1 MADDRPCPG
10 EMKYYDF
17 VIGMIVFSF
26 SILTFAFQHIKI
38 WKRKSHVGISF
49 VWIIFSVLGSVSNFT
64 NYLITQYHESFEC
77 CPPGDFYQCL
87 ANLLPLLNVVV
98 LLVANLIL
106 LFQYNFYFDIL
117 WLRKHGYEEQKHLAR
132 TRGWTFFTLTYCL
145 GCGIATGL
153 MAEFYTIYGEALS
166 YLGFVLVTVAAV
178 CMVLQWIPQIYETYK
193 LKRLGS
199 LSLLL
204 VFLSGSMAW
213 MPVYF
218 MALTADW
225 YVWLPQLLAFVMAF
239 ILLVECTYYYYWSGA
254 MSQDLLAWGFTCLPT
269 PVVVDESNRES
280 ERLINPADDRN
291 NPRIERDIS
300 EEP

>member
-1 MADDRPCPG
+1 MADEKECPG
-10 EMKYYDF
+10 EMAYYDF

-38 WKRKSHVGISF
+38 WKRKSHVGLSF
-49 VWIIFSVLGSVSNFT
+49 VWILFSVLGSVSNFT

-77 CPPGDFYQCL
+77 CTGDAYQCI
-87 ANLLPLLNVVV
+87 ANLLPLLNVLV

-117 WLRKHGYEEQKHLAR
+117 WLRKMGFDEETKLRR
-132 TRGWTFFTLTYCL
+132 TRLWTFFTLSFCL
-145 GCGIATGL
+145 LCGIVTGML
-153 MAEFYTIYGEALS
+153 AEFFTIYGEPLS
-166 YLGFVLVTVAAV
+166 YLGFILVTIAAV
-178 CMVLQWIPQIYETYK
+178 CMVLQWLPQIYETFK

-218 MALTADW
+218 MALTSPW

-239 ILLVECTYYYYWSGA
+239 ILLVECMYYYYWSGA
-254 MSQDLLAWGFTCLPT
+254 MSQDLMVWGFTCLT
-269 PVVVDESNRES
+269 PPLIVDEPNRES
-280 ERLINPADDRN
+280 ERLLNPSDIDKHGLINNEQLP
-291 NPRIERDIS
+291 
-300 EEP
+300 